1 MHEPIEVMRASS
13 HRADSERVGQRL
25 DAAPR
30 PARAPIRIGLVDDHH
45 LVREGLGLVL
55 GGQADFRVVGQ
66 AANVEEAFDMAATTN
81 PDVLLLDLALPDG
94 DGLSLLRAI
103 KSRYRT
109 IRVIVVT
116 MDRGYETVRQALVAG
131 AAGYVVKGARA
142 QELCEAIRA
151 VSRGEQYLHSSVTSA
166 IIADSIRM
174 TQSGQQLSVRERE
187 ILGQLAVGH
196 SPAQIGRMLGI
207 SVHTV
212 RRHIAN
218 MSAKLSLHG
227 RPALAHY
234 AVQHGLDREG

>member
-1 MHEPIEVMRASS
+1 MTDTIGPGSGSTRRPVGEEP
-13 HRADSERVGQRL
+13 Q
-25 DAAPR
+25 
-30 PARAPIRIGLVDDHH
+30 PAVAGRTRRRPIRIGLVDDHH

-55 GGQADFRVVGQ
+55 GAQSDFEVVGE
-66 AANVEEAFDMAATTN
+66 AANVEEAFDLAATAS

-103 KSRYRT
+103 RSRYAT
-109 IRVIVVT
+109 VRVIVVT
-116 MDRGYETVRQALVAG
+116 MDRGFETVRQALVAG
-131 AAGYVVKGARA
+131 ASGYVVKGARA
-142 QELCEAIRA
+142 HELCEAIRA

-166 IIADSIRM
+166 IVADSIRM
-174 TQSGQQLSVRERE
+174 TRTGQQLSVRERE

-218 MSAKLSLHG
+218 TSAKLSLHG
-227 RPALAHY
+227 RPALARY
-234 AVQHGLDREG
+234 AIQHGLDREG